1 MNKGR
6 CLMILTELESVSV
19 AGVLAV
25 SSVIEGSESQL
36 KTSERGQQ
44 STASPVIGGVKANS
58 PVIGGIVVKLKTNER
73 GQQSS
78 TDDTFFIQVATF
90 GGADRDGS
98 TILADTN
105 SGVSRGAVLSGDSEE
120 LGARTIFQDRLA
132 RLEEVVMELDVV
144 VQKVCDVRIGAEQAQ
159 VAVGDLKGRLERLEE
174 EAGILRDFDVG
185 MIGVKYSRV

>member
-44 STASPVIGGVKANS
+44 STASPVIGG
-58 PVIGGIVVKLKTNER
+58 IVVKLKTSER

-132 RLEEVVMELDVV
+132 RLEEVVMELGVV